1 MDGNGVVTDNIVIP
15 HLSVN
20 LLGGEYP
27 SRVTAQQLKYFVFE
41 RCEPNGF
48 AVHRHAFA
56 LGVEHQS
63 ADDDL
68 RFLYLHRAQL
78 SVAPQL
84 AFHARNQLGR
94 VKRLCNVIIRTRGQ
108 SEDFVRVL
116 ALGRQ
121 QDDRQIFALSY
132 L

>member
-15 HLSVN
+15 HLPVKSPRWRTPFPGDGTAAQVFCIRGGVRRTASPSTVT
-20 LLGGEYP
+20 LL
-27 SRVTAQQLKYFVFE
+27 
-41 RCEPNGF
+41 
-48 AVHRHAFA
+48 

-63 ADDDL
+63 ADGDL

-78 SVAPQL
+78 GIAAQL

-94 VKRLCNVIIRTRGQ
+94 VERLCNVIIRTRGQ

-121 QDDRQIFALSY
+121 QDDRQIFTLSY

>member
-1 MDGNGVVTDNIVIP
+1 M
-15 HLSVN
+15 
-20 LLGGEYP
+20 
-27 SRVTAQQLKYFVFE
+27 TAQQLKYFVFE
-41 RCEPNGF
+41 RCETNGF
-48 AVHRHAFA
+48 AVYRHAFA

-78 SVAPQL
+78 GIAAQL
-84 AFHARNQLGR
+84 AFHARDQFGR
-94 VKRLCNVIIRTRGQ
+94 VERLCNVIIRTRGQ
-108 SEDFVRVL
+108 SEDFIRVL

-121 QDDRQIFALSY
+121 QDDRQVFAFPY